1 MIMLPNPQKYFK
13 IVIMNESVW
22 KHLLLKS
29 LFVSGFHIKRSFAND
44 ISFTGE
50 VAFKIVESSGLKL
63 VDALAFFAIN
73 SWIPEML
80 SSDALF
86 VWLAC
91 HFSRSVSE
99 YG

>member
-1 MIMLPNPQKYFK
+1 MSKKKQVNRRTDDHAAKSPK
-13 IVIMNESVW
+13 IFQNCYNERKSV
-22 KHLLLKS
+22 KTLTLKS

-73 SWIPEML
+73 S
-80 SSDALF
+80 
-86 VWLAC
+86 
-91 HFSRSVSE
+91 
-99 YG
+99 